1 MLLYGEAARSVPE
14 ISNARVL
21 EGDGKE
27 SVSCKSYLWPF
38 PFPLP
43 LPLPL
48 PAPFPKPL
56 TDPFSEP
63 WSEPFSDPF
72 SEPLGVNFSF
82 AFVFARDV
90 EWRAIGKLI
99 FTFTLTWW
107 GSNGVCKRREVV
119 IVLLGGIVREGL
131 LSGSAAAFGG

>member
-1 MLLYGEAARSVPE
+1 MHLYGGTAAMS
-14 ISNARVL
+14 
-21 EGDGKE
+21 EGVMPLQWEGCE
-27 SVSCKSYLWPF
+27 SYLWPF

-72 SEPLGVNFSF
+72 SEPLGVNFPLPLLFPWMCSGGRLE
-82 AFVFARDV
+82 VPGLV
-90 EWRAIGKLI
+90 LK
-99 FTFTLTWW
+99 
-107 GSNGVCKRREVV
+107 GSSNKRRFIHAQHRRFICQGGHHTCRISHGSCSVTKVV
-119 IVLLGGIVREGL
+119 IKVFFQE
-131 LSGSAAAFGG
+131 

>member
-1 MLLYGEAARSVPE
+1 MASVLLAWVGMDLVARAAGAPIWRSRCHARWCEAIAVGEVNR
-14 ISNARVL
+14 ARV
-21 EGDGKE
+21 
-27 SVSCKSYLWPF
+27 YLWLF

-72 SEPLGVNFSF
+72 SEPLGVEFSF

-90 EWRAIGKLI
+90 EWRAIGKLT
-99 FTFTLTWW
+99 FTFTLVSTWW
-107 GSNGVCKRREVV
+107 GSNGVW
-119 IVLLGGIVREGL
+119 
-131 LSGSAAAFGG
+131 